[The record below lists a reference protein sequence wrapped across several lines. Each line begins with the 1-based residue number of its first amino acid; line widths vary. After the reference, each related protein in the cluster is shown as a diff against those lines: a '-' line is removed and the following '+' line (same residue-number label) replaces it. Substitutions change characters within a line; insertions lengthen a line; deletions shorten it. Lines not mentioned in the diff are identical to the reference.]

1 MAFLSSVVM
10 LSASMSA
17 AYLRGGTWSSS
28 SPPPKAASKTIGWCR
43 YGFGDARPPQP
54 FGQDD
59 LARISMEPLLSP
71 SECRT
76 LMTAAEQ
83 DEKGWKESDTDRYGT
98 AAHRL
103 PALFNIVDVISS
115 QPIVS
120 SPTVYG
126 LLSEAHFPVWEE
138 MLHSLFAGTSGFAQS
153 VGGLRL
159 KFARIVKYRAQH
171 PGERSELGFHQDGPL
186 LTCNI
191 ALNEPEEYKGG
202 GTAIQALLPSADLDG
217 YGPGP
222 GRHCARPWTAGRHG
236 GRLHRRPAGGPRAG
250 APGPCSTRGP
260 FDPERRAMAAGPLL

>member
-1 MAFLSSVVM
+1 
-10 LSASMSA
+10 
-17 AYLRGGTWSSS
+17 
-28 SPPPKAASKTIGWCR
+28 
-43 YGFGDARPPQP
+43 
-54 FGQDD
+54 
-59 LARISMEPLLSP
+59 MEPLLSP

-76 LMTAAEQ
+76 LVTAAEQ
-83 DEKGWKESDTDRYGT
+83 DEKGWKQSDTGRYGT

-222 GRHCARPWTAGRHG
+222 GGALRPTVDVEG
-236 GRLHRRPAGGPRAG
+236 GTGGGSTVVLRAG
-250 APGPCSTRGP
+250 HALVHPGHVRHAGHSIQSGERWLLGLF
-260 FDPERRAMAAGPLL
+260 FDGVEHTQRRASASSLPAEVGRVLPSGAWLMRDGSVRMPRE